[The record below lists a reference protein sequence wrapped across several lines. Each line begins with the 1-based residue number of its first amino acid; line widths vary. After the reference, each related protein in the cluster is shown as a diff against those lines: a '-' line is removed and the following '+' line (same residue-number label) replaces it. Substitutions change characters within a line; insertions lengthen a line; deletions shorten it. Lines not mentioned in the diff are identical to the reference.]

1 MANVKFS
8 HSFVNES
15 NIDYWKDRIQNEEIR
30 LKIEVTSID
39 EKMRENRLRWFDH
52 VQRRATNELI
62 RKK

>member
-15 NIDYWKDRIQNEEIR
+15 NIDYWKDRIQNEEIC
-30 LKIEVTSID
+30 LKIEGIPID
-39 EKMRENRLRWFDH
+39 ENMRERRLRWFDH